1 MRREFKQPRDW
12 WKVGLG
18 VYFALFLFFLY
29 LPMIL
34 MAILSFQGSTG
45 QLTFPFRGPISL
57 DWWKTLFDANVF
69 NTISDDVSASGRQ
82 SLWLAIVAGI
92 LVAAFGFSLSMA
104 FRRRWRLKGDVIAFY
119 ILMLAL
125 MTPAFLVGL
134 GNQLL
139 WRYMGE
145 TPSLWYTAL
154 GANVIWGIPFSFLVM
169 LAVWN
174 RYDRHIEE
182 AARDLGANSTTTFR
196 EVTLPLV
203 WTGIFGSFLFGFTL
217 AWNDF
222 DRTILLQNGYQAQP
236 LPILIGTWPS
246 SRPILPN
253 LYALG
258 AGTTA
263 VTLFLIFIVLV
274 IVNISLR
281 FRSAPVHRVE
291 EEFGEEVGRQPRCRA
306 GRQALEEVD
315 AASRRRGAARVG
327 WRART
332 PNRGSLVDCAHDG
345 TPPNRPAE
353 RIGSNRRRGRTS
365 AGERR
370 HDRRVDREG
379 VPPAD
384 RGRRAE
390 GAGLGASRPR
400 VGARSCTRARR
411 RPRGCPIRVA
421 RDPAGRQGHLRYL

>member
-1 MRREFKQPRDW
+1 VIETMAAAAEPVVRPQDVVVRRQVKERRDW
-12 WKVGLG
+12 AKWGLA
-18 VYFALFLFFLY
+18 VYFGLFLFVLY
-29 LPMIL
+29 LPLIL
-34 MAILSFQGSTG
+34 MAILSFQGPTG
-45 QLTFPFRGPISL
+45 QLTFPFRGPVSL
-57 DWWKTLFDANVF
+57 DWWKTLWDSSLF
-69 NTISDDVSASGRQ
+69 NTIADDVSASGRQ
-82 SLWLAIVAGI
+82 SLWLSLTAGA
-92 LVAAFGFSLSMA
+92 LVAVFGFLLSMA
-104 FRRRWRLKGDVIAFY
+104 FRRRWRLRTDVIVFF

-174 RYDRHIEE
+174 RYDKHVEE
-182 AARDLGANSTTTFR
+182 AARDLGASATTTFR

-217 AWNDF
+217 TWNDF

-263 VTLFLIFIVLV
+263 VTLFLIFVVLIAV
-274 IVNISLR
+274 TVSLR
-281 FRSAPVHRVE
+281 FRGQPVHRVE
-291 EEFGEEVGRQPRCRA
+291 EEFGEESGGGIDVT
-306 GRQALEEVD
+306 QA
-315 AASRRRGAARVG
+315 
-327 WRART
+327 
-332 PNRGSLVDCAHDG
+332 
-345 TPPNRPAE
+345 
-353 RIGSNRRRGRTS
+353 
-365 AGERR
+365 
-370 HDRRVDREG
+370 
-379 VPPAD
+379 AD
-384 RGRRAE
+384 
-390 GAGLGASRPR
+390 LSK
-400 VGARSCTRARR
+400 
-411 RPRGCPIRVA
+411 
-421 RDPAGRQGHLRYL
+421 